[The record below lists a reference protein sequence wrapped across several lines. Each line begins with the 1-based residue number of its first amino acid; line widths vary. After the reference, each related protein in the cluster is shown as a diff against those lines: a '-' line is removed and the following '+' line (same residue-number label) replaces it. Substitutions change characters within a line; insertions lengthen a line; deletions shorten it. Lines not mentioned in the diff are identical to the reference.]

1 MAVIIVYG
9 GNFGRNS
16 CYRNEF
22 PVALLWKVILSEFG
36 RVCPVVYGGN
46 FGRNSRY
53 RNEFPVALR
62 RTVIL
67 SEFRSICPVNIGITQ
82 DSLSVRTLCCPD
94 LWLSDS
100 SALTFL
106 FSIGLLFIN

>member
-1 MAVIIVYG
+1 MNFLLIEDDRLIGNLSLGDHLMAVII
-9 GNFGRNS
+9 
-16 CYRNEF
+16 
-22 PVALLWKVILSEFG
+22 
-36 RVCPVVYGGN
+36 VYGGN

-53 RNEFPVALR
+53 RNEFPVTLR
-62 RTVIL
+62 RTVTL
-67 SEFRSICPVNIGITQ
+67 FEFGSICPVDIGITQ

-106 FSIGLLFIN
+106 FNIGLFFIY

>member
-1 MAVIIVYG
+1 MYALKVFGPRAVTMDLFDICIDRLNNKNILGDHLMAVII
-9 GNFGRNS
+9 
-16 CYRNEF
+16 
-22 PVALLWKVILSEFG
+22 
-36 RVCPVVYGGN
+36 VYGGN

-53 RNEFPVALR
+53 RNEFPVTLR
-62 RTVIL
+62 RTVTL
-67 SEFRSICPVNIGITQ
+67 SEFGSICPVNIGITQ

-106 FSIGLLFIN
+106 FNIGLLFIY

>member
-1 MAVIIVYG
+1 MNFPLIHDALLIKSFSLGDHLMAVII
-9 GNFGRNS
+9 
-16 CYRNEF
+16 
-22 PVALLWKVILSEFG
+22 
-36 RVCPVVYGGN
+36 VYGGN

-53 RNEFPVALR
+53 RNEFPVTLR
-62 RTVIL
+62 RTVTL
-67 SEFRSICPVNIGITQ
+67 SEFGSICPVNIGITQ

>member
-1 MAVIIVYG
+1 MYGLKVFFDKGVTMDFFILNIDLLIEKVILGDHLMAVII
-9 GNFGRNS
+9 
-16 CYRNEF
+16 
-22 PVALLWKVILSEFG
+22 
-36 RVCPVVYGGN
+36 VYGGN

-53 RNEFPVALR
+53 RNEFPVTLR
-62 RTVIL
+62 RTVTL
-67 SEFRSICPVNIGITQ
+67 SEFGSICPVNIGITQ